1 LLEKKTDLQWVV
13 TWIEANFNQTLG
25 FATVSR
31 HVYKLQLLFRLTN
44 GCPILKNI
52 TEESY
57 IQQYYECVLK
67 LHNGG
72 FFKWDPKKIVCID
85 CCTNSRRLER
95 EKTISLKEVKP
106 KKFSAAK
113 AVCNTY
119 VVAVCLEDKGQ
130 YPALM
135 FTHDPAFDPLTF
147 NDHNWA
153 QRSYEVN
160 SFIRA
165 PGYLKEHLERNI
177 SIVRKRD
184 IENTRHCCA
193 CCWTFRIN
201 CNRNWG

>member
-1 LLEKKTDLQWVV
+1 VV

-31 HVYKLQLLFRLTN
+31 HVYELQLSFRLTN
-44 GCPILKNI
+44 GRPILKNMI
-52 TEESY
+52 EESY

-95 EKTISLKEVKP
+95 ERTISLKEVIL

-113 AVCNTY
+113 AVYTNTY
-119 VVAVCLEDKGQ
+119 VVAVCLEDEGQ

-135 FTHDPAFDPLTF
+135 FTHDPVFDP
-147 NDHNWA
+147 NGP
-153 QRSYEVN
+153 
-160 SFIRA
+160 RA
-165 PGYLKEHLERNI
+165 AE
-177 SIVRKRD
+177 
-184 IENTRHCCA
+184 
-193 CCWTFRIN
+193 IN
-201 CNRNWG
+201 K